1 MRHASAKKTT
11 ARDMTSG
18 PILRHLV
25 LFALPLMLGNV
36 FQMLYNT
43 VDSII
48 VGNFVSKQAL
58 AAVGSTTPIVNMMV
72 FFFNGFS
79 VAAAVVIGRSFDA
92 RDMKKLHTAV
102 QTTMAATFV
111 ISLLFTLLG
120 VAAVRP
126 LLRLMNTPA
135 DVFEDAVLYLRIYI
149 GGISGLLVYN
159 MGSGVLRAVGDSTR
173 PLYFLI
179 LTSLLNIVLDL
190 FFVLA
195 VGMGVAGVAVATIL
209 SQFISAALVL
219 LLLTRTRDIYR
230 MQWGELRIDFPT
242 LRRIFSVGMPAALQS
257 ILTAFSNVFVQ
268 GYINFFGSDVMA
280 GWGSYNKL
288 DQFILLPMQSM
299 AMAATTFVS
308 QNSGAGDEKRSHQ
321 GTVTAIL
328 LTTSVM
334 GLIAAA
340 LFVWAPGAVR
350 LFSPDADV
358 IRYGV
363 MFIRTNV
370 FFLLFNCINHVL
382 AGSLRGRGDAR
393 GPMIIMLT
401 SFVAIRQCYLY
412 LVTHFVANTPRLVGF
427 GYPVG
432 WFSCCVIL
440 SIYAWAQNRR
450 RLDPKLLREEAETLR
465 AEASEIPA
473 EEE

>member
-1 MRHASAKKTT
+1 
-11 ARDMTSG
+11 MTSG

-79 VAAAVVIGRSFDA
+79 VGAGVVIGRCFGA

-111 ISLLFTLLG
+111 ISLLFTVLG

-126 LLRLMNTPA
+126 LLHLMNTPA

-149 GGISGLLVYN
+149 GGISGLLIYN
-159 MGSGVLRAVGDSTR
+159 MGSGILRAVGDSTR

-179 LTSLLNIVLDL
+179 LTSLLNIGLDL
-190 FFVLA
+190 FFVL
-195 VGMGVAGVAVATIL
+195 VLKMGVAGVAIATIV
-209 SQFISAALVL
+209 SQFISASLVL
-219 LLLTRTRDIYR
+219 LLLTRTQDIYR
-230 MQWGELRIDFPT
+230 MRWRELRIDFPT
-242 LRRIFSVGMPAALQS
+242 LSRIFAVGMPAALQS

-280 GWGSYNKL
+280 GWASYNKL
-288 DQFILLPMQSM
+288 DHFILLPMQSM

-308 QNSGAGDEKRSHQ
+308 QNSGAGDEERSHR
-321 GTVTAIL
+321 GTITAL
-328 LTTSVM
+328 ALTCSTI

-340 LFVWAPGAVR
+340 LFIWAPGAVR
-350 LFSPDADV
+350 LFSPDASV
-358 IRYGV
+358 IHYGA

-370 FFLLFNCINHVL
+370 FFLLFNCCNHVL
-382 AGSLRGRGDAR
+382 AGALRGRGDAR
-393 GPMIIMLT
+393 GPMIIML
-401 SFVAIRQCYLY
+401 SCFVALRQCYLY
-412 LVTHFVANTPRLVGF
+412 LVTHYVANTPRIVGF

-432 WFSCCVIL
+432 WMSCCATLALYALYRNRQRMAPVPPESEESTEIL
-440 SIYAWAQNRR
+440 
-450 RLDPKLLREEAETLR
+450 
-465 AEASEIPA
+465 A
-473 EEE
+473 EEEGKMSPED

>member
-1 MRHASAKKTT
+1 
-11 ARDMTSG
+11 
-18 PILRHLV
+18 
-25 LFALPLMLGNV
+25 
-36 FQMLYNT
+36 
-43 VDSII
+43 
-48 VGNFVSKQAL
+48 
-58 AAVGSTTPIVNMMV
+58 
-72 FFFNGFS
+72 
-79 VAAAVVIGRSFDA
+79 
-92 RDMKKLHTAV
+92 MKKLHTAV

-111 ISLLFTLLG
+111 ISLLFTVLG

-195 VGMGVAGVAVATIL
+195 VGMGVAGVAVATIF

-321 GTVTAIL
+321 GTVTAIAM
-328 LTTSVM
+328 TCTVM

-370 FFLLFNCINHVL
+370 FFLLFNCVNHVL

-432 WFSCCVIL
+432 WFSCCVLL
-440 SIYAWAQNRR
+440 SLYAWRKNRR
-450 RLDPKLLREEAETLR
+450 RMTPKQLRKEAETLR